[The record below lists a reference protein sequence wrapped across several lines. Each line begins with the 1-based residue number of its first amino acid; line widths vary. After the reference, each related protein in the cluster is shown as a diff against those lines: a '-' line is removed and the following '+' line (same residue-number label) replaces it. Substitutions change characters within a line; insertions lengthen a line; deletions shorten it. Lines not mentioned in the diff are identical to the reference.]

1 MPIRKDG
8 GSRAEEVGPAPID
21 GWIGSRIRFLRNQK
35 GYRAIDLAAQIGI
48 TRQQLEKYE
57 KGETR
62 IHASRLW
69 DIAQLMDVD
78 PAWFYRDFKPM
89 AAPTASGNQ
98 PPSGIFRIL
107 AARKVS
113 STTRNIVNSTMAR
126 FQPQPHTL
134 ATTTVA
140 SNEVMTMSPVTAIP

>member
-89 AAPTASGNQ
+89 AAPTAMPDFDLTHMSAQGVRLMAQFERLNPEQ
-98 PPSGIFRIL
+98 RRAMMLIANAFEAE
-107 AARKVS
+107 AAAERD
-113 STTRNIVNSTMAR
+113 A
-126 FQPQPHTL
+126 
-134 ATTTVA
+134 A
-140 SNEVMTMSPVTAIP
+140 